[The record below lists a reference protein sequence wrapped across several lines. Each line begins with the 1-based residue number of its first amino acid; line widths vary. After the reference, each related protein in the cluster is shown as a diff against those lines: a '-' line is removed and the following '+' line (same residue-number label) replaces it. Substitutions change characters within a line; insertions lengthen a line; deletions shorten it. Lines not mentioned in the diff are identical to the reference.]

1 MKIVNELA
9 DHGSTNDQRATSSND
24 QTRSLVEG
32 RKRPVLIFPVEI
44 SRRKDKRRERKC
56 ADANTITS
64 ASEKECSNWPGAV
77 RFDKNALRSETT
89 SGTNISS
96 LSSSVQSVQK
106 VDDTKVDGSRSEEKE
121 LSGPVARLQDARW
134 GKSSGEN
141 ERRESEERVREGRI
155 REKEWKGRAEERT
168 KVGSGTKT
176 SELQSVPEE
185 SQIPQRAIK
194 VGPGETTRT
203 GTDGRNER

>member
-64 ASEKECSNWPGAV
+64 ASEECSN
-77 RFDKNALRSETT
+77 
-89 SGTNISS
+89 
-96 LSSSVQSVQK
+96 
-106 VDDTKVDGSRSEEKE
+106 
-121 LSGPVARLQDARW
+121 
-134 GKSSGEN
+134 
-141 ERRESEERVREGRI
+141 
-155 REKEWKGRAEERT
+155 
-168 KVGSGTKT
+168 
-176 SELQSVPEE
+176 
-185 SQIPQRAIK
+185 
-194 VGPGETTRT
+194 
-203 GTDGRNER
+203 

>member
-1 MKIVNELA
+1 MIRKSMGVGAKKKNC
-9 DHGSTNDQRATSSND
+9 RAPL
-24 QTRSLVEG
+24 QGCKTRGEG
-32 RKRPVLIFPVEI
+32 R
-44 SRRKDKRRERKC
+44 
-56 ADANTITS
+56 AA
-64 ASEKECSNWPGAV
+64 EKMN
-77 RFDKNALRSETT
+77 
-89 SGTNISS
+89 
-96 LSSSVQSVQK
+96 
-106 VDDTKVDGSRSEEKE
+106 
-121 LSGPVARLQDARW
+121 
-134 GKSSGEN
+134 GE
-141 ERRESEERVREGRI
+141 RESEERVREGRI